1 MKYIIALI
9 IIAVLLFYFFLPAG
23 EDKDAA
29 GKIEIVLNNLIKSGE
44 RKDLNV
50 IMEYFSPDYIDSSE
64 RTILVV
70 RNIIQSAFDRFE
82 SIEGSYSNLIVST
95 IEDQDGDTKTI
106 ANVDIWISGNNTGTV
121 YKLIGTKDNPKNV
134 DIVFESLML
143 GGWKIISI
151 EKIK

>member
-1 MKYIIALI
+1 MKYIIALV
-9 IIAVLLFYFFLPAG
+9 IIAVLLLYFFLPAG

-29 GKIEIVLNNLIKSGE
+29 GKIETVLNNLIKSGE

-50 IMEYFSPDYIDSSE
+50 VMEYFSPDYIDSSG

-70 RNIIQSAFDRFE
+70 RDIIQSAFDRFE

-95 IEDQDGDTKTI
+95 IEVQSGDTKTI
-106 ANVDIWISGNNTGTV
+106 ANIDIWISGNNTGTV
-121 YKLIGTKDNPKNV
+121 YKLIGTKDNPQNV

-151 EKIK
+151 ENIK

>member
-1 MKYIIALI
+1 MKYIIALV

-50 IMEYFSPDYIDSSE
+50 VMEYFSPDYIDSSG

-70 RNIIQSAFDRFE
+70 RGIIKSAFDRFE

-95 IEDQDGDTKTI
+95 IEDESGDTKTI
-106 ANVDIWISGNNTGTV
+106 ANVDIWISGNNTETA
-121 YKLIGTKDNPKNV
+121 YKLIGTKDNPQNV

-151 EKIK
+151 ENIK

>member
-1 MKYIIALI
+1 MKYIIALV

-50 IMEYFSPDYIDSSE
+50 VMEYFSPDYIDSSG
-64 RTILVV
+64 RTIVVV
-70 RNIIQSAFDRFE
+70 RDIIQSAFDRFE

-95 IEDQDGDTKTI
+95 IEDESGDTKTI

-121 YKLIGTKDNPKNV
+121 YKLIGTKDNPQNV

-151 EKIK
+151 ENIK